1 MYFDSL
7 SAALSMDG
15 HGAYVWSAY
24 AISLLVLVL
33 LVRGP
38 RRRQQMFLR
47 RLAGEQKRRQQGQTA
62 KPEVK

>member
-7 SAALSMDG
+7 GAALFMDG

-33 LVRGP
+33 LVRSP
-38 RRRQQMFLR
+38 RRRQQTFLR
-47 RLAGEQKRRQQGQTA
+47 HLAGEQKRQQQGQTA
-62 KPEVK
+62 KSEVE

>member
-7 SAALSMDG
+7 GAALSMDG

-33 LVRGP
+33 LVRAP
-38 RRRQQMFLR
+38 RRRQRAFLS
-47 RLAGEQKRRQQGQTA
+47 RLAGEQKRQQQGPTA
-62 KPEVK
+62 KAEVN

>member
-7 SAALSMDG
+7 GAALSMDG

-33 LVRGP
+33 LVRAP
-38 RRRQQMFLR
+38 RRRQQTFLR
-47 RLAGEQKRRQQGQTA
+47 HLAGEQKRRQQGQTA
-62 KPEVK
+62 KSEVE

>member
-33 LVRGP
+33 LVRAP

>member
-7 SAALSMDG
+7 GAALSMDG

-33 LVRGP
+33 LVRAP
-38 RRRQQMFLR
+38 RRRQRTFLR
-47 RLAGEQKRRQQGQTA
+47 HLAGEQKRRQQGQTA
-62 KPEVK
+62 KSEVE

>member
-7 SAALSMDG
+7 GAALSMDG

-33 LVRGP
+33 LVRAP
-38 RRRQQMFLR
+38 RRRQQRFLR
-47 RLAGEQKRRQQGQTA
+47 HLAGEQKRRQQGQTA
-62 KPEVK
+62 KSEVE

>member
-7 SAALSMDG
+7 GAALSMDG

-33 LVRGP
+33 LVRAP
-38 RRRQQMFLR
+38 RRRQQTFLR
-47 RLAGEQKRRQQGQTA
+47 QLAGEQKRQQQGHRATS
-62 KPEVK
+62 EVE